1 MPFPHTVGSG
11 AHCAVLQTDS
21 TPDPMKY
28 LAAKAGVPTEH
39 RLRALRMVKDLIGHG
54 FDGAW
59 FRKETGG
66 RAKKAAA

>member
-1 MPFPHTVGSG
+1 
-11 AHCAVLQTDS
+11 
-21 TPDPMKY
+21 MKY